1 MFPYDILYSCILKE
15 HQLDDDFE
23 FVAAM
28 AEVILFSSFLEILLY
43 DSVWIGTVIH
53 VRKLHQERIFKK
65 MYRMSPSSFNW
76 LLTMILP
83 WLKVNKKTISK
94 CFKRLLLQR

>member
-1 MFPYDILYSCILKE
+1 MVILGGVFMFPYDILYSCILKE

-43 DSVWIGTVIH
+43 DSV
-53 VRKLHQERIFKK
+53 
-65 MYRMSPSSFNW
+65 
-76 LLTMILP
+76 
-83 WLKVNKKTISK
+83 
-94 CFKRLLLQR
+94 